1 MKKTH
6 FAALFVLI
14 TGFSACQNDDV
25 PAPPVSSDPYMNIT
39 ANSTWNY
46 EQINNTPP
54 SITTNYTLTS
64 TNRDT
69 TVDAKTYH
77 VFTNSATSA
86 SEYYRISGSD
96 YFTYQSLPADLGSVK
111 VENLY
116 LKAAAAIGTSWPQVY
131 NITFSGIP
139 LAVTVTHRI
148 EERGLT
154 KIVNSITYTN
164 VIHVKTDITVG
175 GVPASA
181 LTTDIHSYYAPN
193 AGLIENTNKIN
204 LNYFGIVNN
213 TDITTRLKTAVLL

>member
-14 TGFSACQNDDV
+14 TVFSACQGDD
-25 PAPPVSSDPYMNIT
+25 PPEPPVTATTYMNMT

-54 SITTNYTLTS
+54 AVTSLYTLTS

-69 TVDAKTYH
+69 TAAGNSYH
-77 VFTNSATSA
+77 VFTNSSTSA
-86 SEYYRISGSD
+86 SEYYRVSGSD
-96 YFTYQSLPADLGSVK
+96 YFTYQALPANLGGVK

-116 LKAAAAIGTSWPQVY
+116 LKAGAAVGTSWPQVY
-131 NITFSGIP
+131 TVTFSGIP
-139 LAVTVTHRI
+139 LQVTVTSRI
-148 EERGLT
+148 EEKGLT
-154 KIVNSITYTN
+154 KTVNSLTYSN
-164 VIHVKTDITVG
+164 VIHVKTDIAIAG
-175 GVPASA
+175 IPASA

-204 LNYFGIVNN
+204 LNYMGIVNN